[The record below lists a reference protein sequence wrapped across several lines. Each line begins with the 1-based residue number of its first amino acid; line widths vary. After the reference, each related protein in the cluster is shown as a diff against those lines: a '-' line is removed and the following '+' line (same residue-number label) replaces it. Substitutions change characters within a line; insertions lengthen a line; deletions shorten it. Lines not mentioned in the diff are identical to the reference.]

1 MIIIKHPQQSRGFR
15 TMPPFSAAMANDE
28 PKTIGEKLAV
38 KRISLDIRQSQL
50 CATLGITQNKLSRIE
65 NGKQSP
71 DAELLVKI
79 KEFIDSCADKTLISP
94 PDLSIV
100 YADVE
105 ESPIDA
111 ATRLHSEFIG
121 LIDAQ
126 GDGSNR
132 LDIARERMEEALWW
146 FKSHFGVK

>member
-1 MIIIKHPQQSRGFR
+1 MIIIEYPQQSRGIR
-15 TMPPFSAAMANDE
+15 AMPPFSAAIANDQ

-50 CATLGITQNKLSRIE
+50 CDMLGINQNKLSRIE

-79 KEFIDSCADKTLISP
+79 KEFIDRDAEQSRSSP

-100 YADVE
+100 HADVE
-105 ESPIDA
+105 ESPVDA

>member
-1 MIIIKHPQQSRGFR
+1 MIIIEHPQQSQGFIA
-15 TMPPFSAAMANDE
+15 MPPFSAAIANDK

-38 KRISLDIRQSQL
+38 KRISLDIRQSKL
-50 CATLGITQNKLSRIE
+50 CAMLRITQNKLSRIE

-79 KEFIDSCADKTLISP
+79 KDFIDSYADKPCSYPT
-94 PDLSIV
+94 DLSIV

-105 ESPIDA
+105 ESPVDA

-146 FKSHFGVK
+146 FKSHFWIK